1 MLINRFWLRESL
13 VRGRPMA
20 EIVLENI
27 SKHFGKVTALHD
39 ISLTIKNGEAVV
51 LLGPSGCGK
60 TTLLR
65 CIAGLE
71 KPDQGTITIAGV
83 VVNDQT
89 PRERDLSMVFQNYA
103 LFPLM
108 TVFENIAFPLKIR
121 HKSQSEISARVR
133 EIARLLQI
141 EPLLEKMPRQI
152 SGGEQQRVAIGRAIA
167 REPKAFLMDEPLS
180 NLDAPT
186 RVQMRTE
193 LKRIQK
199 QVGVTTIYVTHDQAE
214 AMALADDIGVMRKG
228 EVLQYAPPD
237 AVYSAPA
244 DSFVAGF
251 IGTPPSNLV
260 DVGLETNGTSY
271 LLKGSGITYPLSSA
285 QLEQIRAKTSS
296 RDLVFAVRAEDLEII
311 DRGTAAAPGTI
322 AGEVSLIEPY
332 GGFALIDV
340 MIATGVFLKV
350 SVLRDVKLAVGDKV
364 AIRILNNKIHLFEK
378 PRGNLIF

>member
-1 MLINRFWLRESL
+1 
-13 VRGRPMA
+13 MA
-20 EIVLENI
+20 EIVIEKI
-27 SKHFGKVTALHD
+27 SKHFGKLAALKD
-39 ISLTIKNGEAVV
+39 ISLTIKNGEAAV

-71 KPDQGTITIAGV
+71 KPDQGTITIGGV
-83 VVNDQT
+83 VVNDLT

-108 TVFENIAFPLKIR
+108 TVFDNIAFPLKIR
-121 HKSQSEISARVR
+121 HKSQSEIASRVQ
-133 EIARLLQI
+133 EIAKLLQI
-141 EPLLEKMPRQI
+141 EGLLEKMPRQI

-228 EVLQYAPPD
+228 ELLQYAPPD
-237 AVYSAPA
+237 TVYSTPA

-260 DVGLETNGTSY
+260 DVTLETNGPAGY
-271 LLKGSGITYPLSSA
+271 LKGPGITYPLSA
-285 QLEQIRAKTSS
+285 TQLQQIRERTSS
-296 RDLVFAVRAEDLEII
+296 TDFVFAVRAEDLEIAE
-311 DRGTAAAPGTI
+311 GATAAGQI
-322 AGEVSLIEPY
+322 IGEVSLIEPY

-340 MIATGVFLKV
+340 MIADGVFLKV
-350 SVLRDVKLAVGDKV
+350 SVLRGAKLAVGDRV
-364 AIRILNNKIHLFEK
+364 AIKIVNDRIHLFE
-378 PRGNLIF
+378 RSTGALVF